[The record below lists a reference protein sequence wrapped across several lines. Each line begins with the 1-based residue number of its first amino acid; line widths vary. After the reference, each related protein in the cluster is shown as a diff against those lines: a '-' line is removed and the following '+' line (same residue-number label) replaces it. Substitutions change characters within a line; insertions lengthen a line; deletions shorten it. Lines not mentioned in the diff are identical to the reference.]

1 MSDSAVNLHSGR
13 EPWRPNLV
21 PLVTLMVCT
30 CVLTTYFLVDTY
42 LIRQPSVKYAENGT
56 AFVLRLREPLD
67 TSFQI
72 KAGGARLIQAIAEVK
87 QQSDDLKSE
96 IAERLTK
103 DQAYQVELAAFMTQ
117 LEDAEKMIATLKEE
131 VVGLQQDYARASGT
145 DAKTAQRV
153 KGD

>member
-1 MSDSAVNLHSGR
+1 MPDSAVNLYSGR

-21 PLVTLMVCT
+21 PLWTLMVLT

-42 LIRQPSVKYAENGT
+42 FMRQPTVKYAENGT

-103 DQAYQVELAAFMTQ
+103 DQAYQVDLANFMNQ
-117 LEDAEKMIATLKEE
+117 LEDAEEMIATLKEE
-131 VVGLQQDYARASGT
+131 VIVLQQDYVRASGT
-145 DAKTAQRV
+145 DAKTAQQV
-153 KGD
+153 KSD

>member
-1 MSDSAVNLHSGR
+1 MPDSAVNLYSGR

-21 PLVTLMVCT
+21 PLWTLMVAT

-42 LIRQPSVKYAENGT
+42 FMRQPTVKYAENGT

-103 DQAYQVELAAFMTQ
+103 DQAYQVELAAFMNQ
-117 LEDAEKMIATLKEE
+117 LEDAEEMIATLKAE
-131 VVGLQQDYARASGT
+131 VMVLQQDYARTTGT
-145 DAKTAQRV
+145 DAKTAQQV
-153 KGD
+153 KSD